1 MKREFERID
10 GFLRQWAEHSEP
22 YLIHAD
28 RIITYQQAFRCVEK
42 AEALLR
48 SLDITR
54 QNVGLLADNSIE
66 YVLGYFANVFSRN
79 TNIPINVKLTD
90 YEIKAELKYCDCNWV
105 LCKEEFIA
113 RLTAI
118 RSEMPLGI
126 ISINSAGEFTVIH
139 HSETSARRENN
150 DDIAVMLHTSGT
162 MGNPKKVMLTHGNLI
177 ANTQSNIDSL
187 ELRAK
192 DVVLVALPLFFGY
205 CHTSQFLTHTRLG
218 GSIVIFDE
226 PIFTA
231 KRFCS
236 LVQDYRV
243 TCFTAVPTMLAVIQK
258 YKYLSNYKLEHLRYI
273 CFGGGNV
280 SLTML
285 ESLINKLPNTGMV
298 QTYGQTEC
306 SPRVTAL
313 LPGDSIRK
321 IGSVGKAI
329 PGVEIQ
335 IVNNADEP
343 VGAGKIG
350 EIRVRGKNTTVGYYK
365 NPAET
370 AKIKKGEWHYTGDLA
385 KEDDEGYVYL
395 VGRKKNIIISG
406 GMNIYPEEIEG
417 VIASFEGIDDVLVKP
432 ETDDLLGEIVA
443 AEIVLKSPAE
453 FSRLELEIF
462 MKTRLAPYKIPK
474 RYYIR
479 KALPKTS
486 TGKKQRYN
494 VN

>member
-1 MKREFERID
+1 MQRRVERID
-10 GFLRQWAEHSEP
+10 DFLRQWAGLSGP
-22 YLIHAD
+22 YLIQAN
-28 RIITYQQAFRCVEK
+28 RIITYEEAIRYVEK
-42 AEALLR
+42 AEVLLR
-48 SLDITR
+48 ELDITM
-54 QNVGLLADNSIE
+54 QNVGLFADNSIE
-66 YVLGYFANVFSRN
+66 YVLGYFANAFSRN

-105 LCKEEFIA
+105 LCKEEFIV
-113 RLTAI
+113 RIKTI
-118 RSEMPLGI
+118 RCEIPLGI
-126 ISINSAGEFTVIH
+126 ISINSAGEFSIIH

-187 ELRAK
+187 GLHNK

-205 CHTSQFLTHTRLG
+205 CHTAQFLTHTRLG
-218 GSIVIFDE
+218 GSIVIFDA

-236 LVQDYRV
+236 LVQDYQV
-243 TCFTAVPTMLAVIQK
+243 TCFTAVPTMLVVIDK

-285 ESLINKLPNTGMV
+285 ESLINKLPNAGIV

-313 LPGDSIRK
+313 LPGDNIRK

-335 IVNNADEP
+335 IVNDADEP
-343 VGAGKIG
+343 VGTGEIG
-350 EIRVRGKNTTVGYYK
+350 EIRVRGENTTVGYYK
-365 NPAET
+365 NLEET

-385 KEDDEGYVYL
+385 KEDDDGYVYL
-395 VGRKKNIIISG
+395 VGRKKNVIISG
-406 GMNIYPEEIEG
+406 GVNIYPEEIES
-417 VIASFEGIDDVLVKP
+417 VIASFAGIDDVLVKA
-432 ETDDLLGEIVA
+432 EKDELLGEVVA
-443 AEIVLKSPAE
+443 AEIVLQSTVE
-453 FSRLELEIF
+453 FSKLELEKFLKI
-462 MKTRLAPYKIPK
+462 RLAPFKIPK
-474 RYYIR
+474 KYYLR
-479 KALPKTS
+479 KTLPKTS
-486 TGKKQRYN
+486 TGKKQRHDAT
-494 VN
+494 